1 VFYWLSE
8 VIQDAGGPAL
18 FKYLTARSVFAV
30 ISAFLITLLVGRPL
44 INALYRRGYRSAER
58 SYGDINTASKAGTPV
73 MGGVL
78 LLIAGLG
85 SAALWCDLRNA
96 FVLALFAASL
106 WFAAMG
112 ALDDLLKVRLKDSD
126 KGLSRPAKYFGQI
139 LFGLALGLIVVH
151 EHTTPLPAE
160 LASELHVPFYKHA
173 LLDLGWI
180 YVALIV
186 VMIVYSANAVNFA
199 DGMDGLAIVPS
210 FFVLVVLGVF
220 GYVLGNVKLT
230 EYLFYPYIPGAGEVA
245 VFCSALGGAALGFLW
260 FNAHPAEVF
269 MGDTGSL
276 FLGGAMGTSAVLL
289 KQEVL
294 FIIAGG
300 IFAAEILSTAI
311 QEWLGLGLLRRRI
324 FARAPIHHTFAHRGL
339 AETKV
344 VVRFWIVSAILAALS
359 IATLKIR

>member
-1 VFYWLSE
+1 VFYWLGE
-8 VIQDAGGPAL
+8 LIQEAGGPAL
-18 FKYLTARSVFAV
+18 FRYLTARSVFAV
-30 ISAFLITLLVGRPL
+30 ITAFLLTLLVGRPV

-73 MGGVL
+73 MGGIL
-78 LLIAGLG
+78 LLLSGLG
-85 SAALWCDLRNA
+85 SAALWCDLGNP
-96 FVLALFAASL
+96 FVLALLAASL

-112 ALDDLLKVRLKDSD
+112 AMDDLLKVRRGDSD
-126 KGLSRPAKYFGQI
+126 KGLSRAAKYFGQI
-139 LFGLALGLIVVH
+139 AFGLALGLLVVNAS
-151 EHTTPLPAE
+151 TSPLPAQV
-160 LASELHVPFYKHA
+160 ASQLHVPFYKHA
-173 LLDLGWI
+173 LLDLGWL
-180 YVALIV
+180 YVAFIV

-230 EYLFYPYIPGAGEVA
+230 EYLFYPYLPGAGEVA
-245 VFCSALGGAALGFLW
+245 VFCAALGGAALGFLW

-276 FLGGAMGTSAVLL
+276 LLGGAMGTAAVLL

-294 FIIAGG
+294 FVLAGG
-300 IFAAEILSTAI
+300 VFAAEILSTAI
-311 QEWLGLGLLRRRI
+311 QEWIGLGLLKRRI
-324 FARAPIHHTFAHRGL
+324 FARAPIHHTFQHRGM

-344 VVRFWIVSAILAALS
+344 VVRFWIVSALLAALAV
-359 IATLKIR
+359 ATLKIR